1 MKEIFENKKSKE
13 EWEKNIKNY
22 EYNKKN
28 IIDWSKIKKPELI
41 TAEKVKETDIYFN
54 PILQTYNNISLP

>member
-1 MKEIFENKKSKE
+1 MKEVFENKKSKE

-28 IIDWSKIKKPELI
+28 I
-41 TAEKVKETDIYFN
+41 Y
-54 PILQTYNNISLP
+54 